1 MVIQSSLVF
10 RTRGLPKT
18 EQFDAWRS
26 FVAPVVEVD
35 LLGSRTIGFAAMH
48 TVWSLGSLT
57 LTAAILPGA
66 GHPRKIR
73 NLIKNPLDHWCLDLR
88 DSQPQPAS
96 NARSASEHCRRR
108 LHFRSLA
115 RPFEAVAEDS
125 HVLSLFIPRD
135 LFGGAAG
142 AIDAVAGEIN
152 DIGVSGLLAD
162 YLLSLERRL
171 SQIGVDEL
179 GSVADATRA
188 LVAACL
194 TPTLDRVAEAQSI
207 IQSTVLDRARQA
219 IQSNLQ
225 SPDLGPHQLCRM
237 VAVSRSRLYRLFE
250 PLGGV
255 THYIQR
261 QRLLHAH
268 ALLSDPDNALTINR
282 VGEEFGFFDPSGFS
296 RAFRKEF
303 GYSPSEARA
312 AALSGF
318 PRSPSP
324 PSNFRAPPSPASPLR
339 AALQSLHA

>member
-10 RTRGLPKT
+10 CTRGLPKS

-26 FVAPVVEVD
+26 FVAPAVEVD
-35 LLGSRTIGFAAMH
+35 LLGSRMIGFDATH
-48 TVWSLGSLT
+48 TVWSLGSVT

-66 GHPRKIR
+66 GHSRKLR
-73 NLIKNPLDHWCLDLR
+73 NLTKNPLDHWCLDLR
-88 DSQPQPAS
+88 NSGPQPT
-96 NARSASEHCRRR
+96 NNVRTRSEQCRRR

-115 RPFEAVAEDS
+115 RPFETVAEDS

-135 LFGGAAG
+135 LFGAAAG
-142 AIDAVAGEIN
+142 AIDAVAGEID
-152 DIGVSGLLAD
+152 DIGVNGILAD

-171 SQIGVDEL
+171 PQIGVDEL

-194 TPTLDRVAEAQSI
+194 APTSDRVAEARSI

-219 IQSNLQ
+219 IQRNLQ
-225 SPDLGPHQLCRM
+225 SPDLAPDQLCRM

-282 VGEEFGFFDPSGFS
+282 VGEEYGFFEPSGFS

-312 AALSGF
+312 AAISGF

-324 PSNFRAPPSPASPLR
+324 PRNFRAPRSPASPLGE
-339 AALQSLHA
+339 ALQSLHA